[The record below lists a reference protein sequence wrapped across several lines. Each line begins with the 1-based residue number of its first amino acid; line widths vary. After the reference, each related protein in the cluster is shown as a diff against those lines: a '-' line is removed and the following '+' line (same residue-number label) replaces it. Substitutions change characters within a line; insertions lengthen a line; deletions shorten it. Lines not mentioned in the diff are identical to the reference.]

1 MTNPGTDFLMPEVAG
16 LLVPAQPAPSASP
29 ASCRAR
35 RRVFPGDPGQVPHV
49 RRFVRRSL
57 AGRGPA
63 ADAALLATE
72 LATNAIQHTSTGD
85 SGAFEVVICLH
96 PAIVRICVTDQG
108 SAGAPVLTPAAR
120 ESPSGRGL
128 AIVDALARR
137 WGHQANGIGRTVWFE
152 LDSAG
157 AAPGAGYPGP

>member
-16 LLVPAQPAPSASP
+16 LLVPAQPAPSAPP

-49 RRFVRRSL
+49 RWFVRRSL
-57 AGRGPA
+57 ADQGP

-72 LATNAIQHTSTGD
+72 LATNAIQHTRTGGG
-85 SGAFEVVICLH
+85 GAFEVVICLH

-108 SAGAPVLTPAAR
+108 SAGAPVLAPAGR

-137 WGHQANGIGRTVWFE
+137 WGHQAHGHGRTVWFE
-152 LDSAG
+152 L
-157 AAPGAGYPGP
+157 